1 MINNDL
7 TTSKWIELLKNP
19 IIENIPC
26 VLLAGG
32 KSSRFT
38 INNIQIN
45 KALMPLKSYPSLLE
59 YQYTRLLKLFKQV
72 IISTKKSYALNAPY
86 LLEKESGLF
95 SPLFGIHNAFLTL
108 QTPYIFFIPIDTPLV
123 SFESIKAL
131 CGIQNFS
138 VVYAKSPTKEH
149 YLISLWHQSTL
160 NALNYALKT
169 QNYRL
174 SDLVKNTSS
183 VAIHFNQEEEFL
195 NLNTLKDYELA
206 VQILKKRANG

>member
-1 MINNDL
+1 M
-7 TTSKWIELLKNP
+7 KNP
-19 IIENIPC
+19 IIDNIPC

-32 KSSRFT
+32 KSSRFIT
-38 INNIQIN
+38 NNIQIN
-45 KALMPLKSYPSLLE
+45 KALMPFESYSSLLE
-59 YQYTRLLKLFKQV
+59 YQYTHLLKLFKKV
-72 IISTKKSYALNAPY
+72 IISAKKSYELNAPY
-86 LLEKESGLF
+86 LLERESDLF
-95 SPLFGIHNAFLTL
+95 SPLFGIHNTFLTL

-131 CGIQNFS
+131 CGIKNFS

-149 YLISLWHQSTL
+149 YLISLWHQNIL
-160 NALNYALKT
+160 NALSYALKT

-183 VAIHFNQEEEFL
+183 VAMHFNKEEEFL

-206 VQILKKRANG
+206 VQILKERTNG

>member
-1 MINNDL
+1 M
-7 TTSKWIELLKNP
+7 KNP
-19 IIENIPC
+19 IINDIPC

-32 KSSRFT
+32 KSSRFIT
-38 INNIQIN
+38 NNIQIN
-45 KALMPLKSYPSLLE
+45 KALMPFESYSSLLE
-59 YQYTRLLKLFKQV
+59 YQYMRLLKLFKKV
-72 IISTKKSYALNAPY
+72 IISAKKSYELNAPY
-86 LLEKESGLF
+86 LLEKESDLF
-95 SPLFGIHNAFLTL
+95 SPLFGIYNAFLTL

-131 CGIQNFS
+131 CGIKDFS

-149 YLISLWHQSTL
+149 YLISLWHQNIF
-160 NALNYALKT
+160 NALSYALKT

-183 VAIHFNQEEEFL
+183 IAMHLDKEEEFL

-206 VQILKKRANG
+206 VQILKERTNG

>member
-1 MINNDL
+1 M
-7 TTSKWIELLKNP
+7 KNP
-19 IIENIPC
+19 IIDNIPC

-32 KSSRFT
+32 KSSRFI
-38 INNIQIN
+38 INGVQIN
-45 KALMPLKSYPSLLE
+45 KALMPFESYSSLLE
-59 YQYTRLLKLFKQV
+59 HQYMHLLKLFKKV
-72 IISTKKSYALNAPY
+72 IISAKKSYELNAPY
-86 LLEKESGLF
+86 LLEKESDLF

-131 CGIQNFS
+131 CGVKNFS
-138 VVYAKSPTKEH
+138 VIYAKSPTKEH
-149 YLISLWHQSTL
+149 YLISLWHQNSL
-160 NALNYALKT
+160 NALCYALKT

-183 VAIHFNQEEEFL
+183 VAINFNQEEEFL

>member
-1 MINNDL
+1 M
-7 TTSKWIELLKNP
+7 KNP
-19 IIENIPC
+19 IIDNIPC

-32 KSSRFT
+32 KSSRFIT
-38 INNIQIN
+38 NNIQIN
-45 KALMPLKSYPSLLE
+45 KALMPFESYSSLLE
-59 YQYTRLLKLFKQV
+59 YQYMRLLKLFKKV
-72 IISTKKSYALNAPY
+72 IISAKKSYELNAPY
-86 LLEKESGLF
+86 LLERESDLF
-95 SPLFGIHNAFLTL
+95 SPLFGIYNAFLTL

-131 CGIQNFS
+131 CGIKNFS

-149 YLISLWHQSTL
+149 YLISLWHQNIL
-160 NALNYALKT
+160 NALSYALKT

-183 VAIHFNQEEEFL
+183 VAMHFNKEEEFL

-206 VQILKKRANG
+206 VQILKERTNG

>member
-1 MINNDL
+1 M
-7 TTSKWIELLKNP
+7 KNP
-19 IIENIPC
+19 IIDNIPC

-38 INNIQIN
+38 INDIPIN

-108 QTPYIFFIPIDTPLV
+108 QTPYIFFIAIDTPLV

-149 YLISLWHQSTL
+149 YLISLWHQSIL

-174 SDLVKNTSS
+174 STLVKNTSS
-183 VAIHFNQEEEFL
+183 TAINFDKEEEFL

-206 VQILKKRANG
+206 VQILKKRAND

>member
-1 MINNDL
+1 M
-7 TTSKWIELLKNP
+7 KNP
-19 IIENIPC
+19 IINDIPC

-32 KSSRFT
+32 KSSRFIT
-38 INNIQIN
+38 NNIQIN
-45 KALMPLKSYPSLLE
+45 KALMPFESYFSLLE
-59 YQYTRLLKLFKQV
+59 YQYTRLLKLFKKV
-72 IISTKKSYALNAPY
+72 IISAKKSYELNAPY
-86 LLEKESGLF
+86 LLERESDLF
-95 SPLFGIHNAFLTL
+95 SPLFGIYNAFLTL

-131 CGIQNFS
+131 CVIKNFS

-149 YLISLWHQSTL
+149 YLISLWHQNNL
-160 NALNYALKT
+160 NALSYALKT

-183 VAIHFNQEEEFL
+183 IAMHFNKEEEFL

-206 VQILKKRANG
+206 VQILKERTNG

>member
-1 MINNDL
+1 M
-7 TTSKWIELLKNP
+7 KNP
-19 IIENIPC
+19 IINDIPC

-32 KSSRFT
+32 KSSRFIT
-38 INNIQIN
+38 NNIQIN
-45 KALMPLKSYPSLLE
+45 KALMPFESYSSLLE
-59 YQYTRLLKLFKQV
+59 YQYTRLLKLFKKV
-72 IISTKKSYALNAPY
+72 IISAKKSYELNAPY
-86 LLEKESGLF
+86 LLEKKSDLF
-95 SPLFGIHNAFLTL
+95 SPLFGIYNAFLTL

-131 CGIQNFS
+131 CGVKNFS

-149 YLISLWHQSTL
+149 YLISLWHQNIL
-160 NALNYALKT
+160 NALSYALKT

-183 VAIHFNQEEEFL
+183 IAMHLNKEEEFL

-206 VQILKKRANG
+206 VQILKERANG

>member
-1 MINNDL
+1 M
-7 TTSKWIELLKNP
+7 KNP
-19 IIENIPC
+19 IINDIPC

-32 KSSRFT
+32 KSSRFIT
-38 INNIQIN
+38 NNIQIN
-45 KALMPLKSYPSLLE
+45 KTLMPFESYSSLLE
-59 YQYTRLLKLFKQV
+59 YQLKLFKKV
-72 IISTKKSYALNAPY
+72 IISAKKSYELNAPY
-86 LLEKESGLF
+86 LLERESDLF
-95 SPLFGIHNAFLTL
+95 SPLFGIYNAFLTL

-131 CGIQNFS
+131 CGIKNFS

-149 YLISLWHQSTL
+149 YLISLWHQNTL
-160 NALNYALKT
+160 NALSYALKT

-183 VAIHFNQEEEFL
+183 IAMYFNKEEEFL

-206 VQILKKRANG
+206 VQILKERANG

>member
-1 MINNDL
+1 M
-7 TTSKWIELLKNP
+7 KNP
-19 IIENIPC
+19 IIDNIPC

-32 KSSRFT
+32 KSSRFIT
-38 INNIQIN
+38 NNIQIN
-45 KALMPLKSYPSLLE
+45 KALMPFESYFSLLE
-59 YQYTRLLKLFKQV
+59 YQYMRLLKLFKKV
-72 IISTKKSYALNAPY
+72 IISAKKSYELNAPY
-86 LLEKESGLF
+86 LLERESDLF
-95 SPLFGIHNAFLTL
+95 SPLFGIYNAFLTL

-131 CGIQNFS
+131 CGIKNFS

-149 YLISLWHQSTL
+149 YLISLWNQNTL
-160 NALNYALKT
+160 NAFSYALKT

-183 VAIHFNQEEEFL
+183 IAMHLDKEEEFL

-206 VQILKKRANG
+206 VQILKERTNG

>member
-1 MINNDL
+1 M
-7 TTSKWIELLKNP
+7 KNP
-19 IIENIPC
+19 IIDNIPC

-32 KSSRFT
+32 KSSRFIT
-38 INNIQIN
+38 NNIQIN
-45 KALMPLKSYPSLLE
+45 KALMPLKSYSSFLE
-59 YQYTRLLKLFKQV
+59 YQYTRLLKLFKKV
-72 IISTKKSYALNAPY
+72 IISTKKSYELNAPY
-86 LLEKESGLF
+86 LLEKESDLF

-131 CGIQNFS
+131 CGIKNFS
-138 VVYAKSPTKEH
+138 VTYAKSPTKEH
-149 YLISLWHQSTL
+149 YLISLWHQNIF
-160 NALNYALKT
+160 NALSYALKT

-174 SDLVKNTSS
+174 SDLVKNISS
-183 VAIHFNQEEEFL
+183 VAINFNQEEEFL

>member
-1 MINNDL
+1 M
-7 TTSKWIELLKNP
+7 KNP
-19 IIENIPC
+19 IIDNIPC

-32 KSSRFT
+32 KSSRFIT
-38 INNIQIN
+38 NNIQIN
-45 KALMPLKSYPSLLE
+45 KALMPFESYFSLLE
-59 YQYTRLLKLFKQV
+59 HQYTRLLKLFKKV
-72 IISTKKSYALNAPY
+72 IISAKKSYELNAPY
-86 LLEKESGLF
+86 LLERESDLF

-131 CGIQNFS
+131 CGIKNFS
-138 VVYAKSPTKEH
+138 VVYAKSPIKEH
-149 YLISLWHQSTL
+149 YLISLWHQNIF
-160 NALNYALKT
+160 NALSYALKT

-183 VAIHFNQEEEFL
+183 VAMHFNKEEEFL

-206 VQILKKRANG
+206 VHILKERTNG

>member
-1 MINNDL
+1 M
-7 TTSKWIELLKNP
+7 KNP
-19 IIENIPC
+19 IINDIPC

-32 KSSRFT
+32 KSSRFIT
-38 INNIQIN
+38 DNIQIN
-45 KALMPLKSYPSLLE
+45 KALMPFESYFSLLE
-59 YQYTRLLKLFKQV
+59 HQYTRFLKLFKKV
-72 IISTKKSYALNAPY
+72 IISAKKSYELNAPY
-86 LLEKESGLF
+86 FLERESDLF
-95 SPLFGIHNAFLTL
+95 SPLFGIYNAFLTL

-131 CGIQNFS
+131 CGIKKFS
-138 VVYAKSPTKEH
+138 VIYAKSPTKEH
-149 YLISLWHQSTL
+149 YLISLWHQNTL
-160 NALNYALKT
+160 NALSYALKT

-206 VQILKKRANG
+206 VQILKERTNG

>member
-1 MINNDL
+1 M
-7 TTSKWIELLKNP
+7 KNP
-19 IIENIPC
+19 IINDIPC

-32 KSSRFT
+32 KSSRFIT
-38 INNIQIN
+38 NNIQIN
-45 KALMPLKSYPSLLE
+45 KALMPFESHVSLLE
-59 YQYTRLLKLFKQV
+59 YQYTRLLKLFKKV
-72 IISTKKSYALNAPY
+72 IISAKKSYELNAPY
-86 LLEKESGLF
+86 LLERESDLF
-95 SPLFGIHNAFLTL
+95 SPLFGIYNAFLIL

-131 CGIQNFS
+131 CGLKNFS

-149 YLISLWHQSTL
+149 YLISLWHQNIL
-160 NALNYALKT
+160 NALSYALKT

-183 VAIHFNQEEEFL
+183 IAMHFNKEEEFL

-206 VQILKKRANG
+206 VQILKERTNG

>member
-1 MINNDL
+1 M
-7 TTSKWIELLKNP
+7 KNP
-19 IIENIPC
+19 IIDNIPC

-32 KSSRFT
+32 KSSRFIT
-38 INNIQIN
+38 NNIQTN

-59 YQYTRLLKLFKQV
+59 YQYSRLLKLFKQV
-72 IISTKKSYALNAPY
+72 IISTKKSYELNAPY
-86 LLEKESGLF
+86 LLERESGLF

-108 QTPYIFFIPIDTPLV
+108 QTPYIFFIAIDAPLV
-123 SFESIKAL
+123 SLESIKAL
-131 CGIQNFS
+131 CGIKNFS

-149 YLISLWHQSTL
+149 YLISLWHQSIL
-160 NALNYALKT
+160 NALSYALKT

-183 VAIHFNQEEEFL
+183 IAIHFNQEEEFL

>member
-1 MINNDL
+1 MD
-7 TTSKWIELLKNP
+7 LLKNP
-19 IIENIPC
+19 IIDNIPC

-32 KSSRFT
+32 KSSRFI
-38 INNIQIN
+38 INNIQTN
-45 KALMPLKSYPSLLE
+45 KALMHLKSYSSLLE
-59 YQYTRLLKLFKQV
+59 YQYSRLLKLFKKV
-72 IISTKKSYALNAPY
+72 IISAKKSYELNAPY
-86 LLEKESGLF
+86 LLERESGLF

-123 SFESIKAL
+123 SFESIKTL

-149 YLISLWHQSTL
+149 YLISLWHQSIL

-183 VAIHFNQEEEFL
+183 VAINFNQEEEFL

-206 VQILKKRANG
+206 VQILKERANG

>member
-1 MINNDL
+1 M
-7 TTSKWIELLKNP
+7 KNP
-19 IIENIPC
+19 IINDIPC

-32 KSSRFT
+32 KSSRFIT
-38 INNIQIN
+38 NNIQIN
-45 KALMPLKSYPSLLE
+45 KALMPFESYSSLLE
-59 YQYTRLLKLFKQV
+59 YQYSRLLKLFKKV
-72 IISTKKSYALNAPY
+72 IISAKKSYELNAPY
-86 LLEKESGLF
+86 LLEKESDLF

-131 CGIQNFS
+131 CGIKNFS

-149 YLISLWHQSTL
+149 YLISLWHQNIF
-160 NALNYALKT
+160 NALSYALKT

-183 VAIHFNQEEEFL
+183 VAINFDQEEEFL

-206 VQILKKRANG
+206 VQILKERANG

>member
-1 MINNDL
+1 M
-7 TTSKWIELLKNP
+7 KNP
-19 IIENIPC
+19 IIDNIPC

-32 KSSRFT
+32 KSSRFI
-38 INNIQIN
+38 INDVQIN
-45 KALMPLKSYPSLLE
+45 KALAPLKSYPSLLE
-59 YQYTRLLKLFKQV
+59 YQYSRLLKLFKQV
-72 IISTKKSYALNAPY
+72 IISAKKSYELNAPY

-108 QTPYIFFIPIDTPLV
+108 QTPYIFFIAIDAPLV

-131 CGIQNFS
+131 CGIKNFS
-138 VVYAKSPTKEH
+138 VVCAKSPTKEH
-149 YLISLWHQSTL
+149 YLISLWHQSIL
-160 NALNYALKT
+160 NALSYALKT

-183 VAIHFNQEEEFL
+183 IAMHFNKEEEFL

-206 VQILKKRANG
+206 VQILKERTNG

>member
-1 MINNDL
+1 MD
-7 TTSKWIELLKNP
+7 LLKNP
-19 IIENIPC
+19 IIDNIPC

-32 KSSRFT
+32 KSSRFIT
-38 INNIQIN
+38 NNIQIN
-45 KALMPLKSYPSLLE
+45 KALMPFESYSSLLE
-59 YQYTRLLKLFKQV
+59 YQYTRLLKLFKKV
-72 IISTKKSYALNAPY
+72 IISAKKSYELNAPY
-86 LLEKESGLF
+86 LLERESDLF

-131 CGIQNFS
+131 CGIKNFS

-149 YLISLWHQSTL
+149 YLISLWHQNIF
-160 NALNYALKT
+160 NALSYALKT

-183 VAIHFNQEEEFL
+183 IAMHFNKEEEFL

-206 VQILKKRANG
+206 VHILKERTNG

>member
-1 MINNDL
+1 M
-7 TTSKWIELLKNP
+7 KNP
-19 IIENIPC
+19 IIDNIPC

-45 KALMPLKSYPSLLE
+45 KALMPLKSYSSLLE
-59 YQYTRLLKLFKQV
+59 YQYSHLLKLFKQV
-72 IISTKKSYALNAPY
+72 IISAKKSYELNAPY
-86 LLEKESGLF
+86 LLEKESDLF
-95 SPLFGIHNAFLTL
+95 SPLFGIYNAFLTL

-131 CGIQNFS
+131 CGIKNFS

-149 YLISLWHQSTL
+149 YLISLWHQSIL
-160 NALNYALKT
+160 NALFYALKT

-183 VAIHFNQEEEFL
+183 VAINFNQEEEFL

-206 VQILKKRANG
+206 VQILKERANG